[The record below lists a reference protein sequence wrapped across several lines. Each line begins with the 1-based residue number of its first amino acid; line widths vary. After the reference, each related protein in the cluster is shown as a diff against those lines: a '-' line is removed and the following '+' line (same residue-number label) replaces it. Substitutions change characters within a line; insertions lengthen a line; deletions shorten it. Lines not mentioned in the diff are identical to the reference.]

1 MKQTKKC
8 RAGLLAAAVFWLA
21 VWQAAAMAIGQ
32 EVFLVSPIQAAGTL
46 MELLPQAD
54 FWQRV
59 GFSAGHILLGFAL
72 GVLTLLA
79 LVCLIRCILGP
90 RISDRVL
97 AINLIGT
104 LTVIMVAVTVLLLGE
119 GYLADIALVYA
130 MLSFLAVILL
140 SKVYT
145 GIYQERK
152 HEEALHKEKEADA

>member
-1 MKQTKKC
+1 MSID
-8 RAGLLAAAVFWLA
+8 LAYK
-21 VWQAAAMAIGQ
+21 M
-32 EVFLVSPIQAAGTL
+32 
-46 MELLPQAD
+46 
-54 FWQRV
+54 
-59 GFSAGHILLGFAL
+59 LLGFAL

-79 LVCLIRCILGP
+79 LACLIRCILGP

-97 AINLIGT
+97 AINQIGT
-104 LTVIMVAVTVLLLGE
+104 ITVIMVALTVLLLGE

-140 SKVYT
+140 SKVYP

>member
-1 MKQTKKC
+1 MSID
-8 RAGLLAAAVFWLA
+8 LAYK
-21 VWQAAAMAIGQ
+21 M
-32 EVFLVSPIQAAGTL
+32 
-46 MELLPQAD
+46 
-54 FWQRV
+54 
-59 GFSAGHILLGFAL
+59 LLGFAL

-79 LVCLIRCILGP
+79 LACLIRCILGP

-97 AINLIGT
+97 AINQIGT
-104 LTVIMVAVTVLLLGE
+104 ITVIMVALTVLLLGE

-152 HEEALHKEKEADA
+152 HEEALHAAEKEADA

>member
-1 MKQTKKC
+1 MSIE
-8 RAGLLAAAVFWLA
+8 LAYKL
-21 VWQAAAMAIGQ
+21 
-32 EVFLVSPIQAAGTL
+32 
-46 MELLPQAD
+46 
-54 FWQRV
+54 
-59 GFSAGHILLGFAL
+59 LLGFAL

-79 LVCLIRCILGP
+79 LACLIRCILGP

-97 AINLIGT
+97 AINQIGT
-104 LTVIMVAVTVLLLGE
+104 ITVIMVALTVLLLGE

-152 HEEALHKEKEADA
+152 HEEELHKAAAGEEADA

>member
-1 MKQTKKC
+1 MSIEIAYQV
-8 RAGLLAAAVFWLA
+8 LLY
-21 VWQAAAMAIGQ
+21 
-32 EVFLVSPIQAAGTL
+32 GT
-46 MELLPQAD
+46 
-54 FWQRV
+54 
-59 GFSAGHILLGFAL
+59 L

-79 LVCLIRCILGP
+79 LACLVRCIMGP

-97 AINLIGT
+97 AINQIGT
-104 LTVIMVAVTVLLLGE
+104 ITVIMVALTVLLLGE

-152 HEEALHKEKEADA
+152 HEEALHAAEKEADA

>member
-1 MKQTKKC
+1 
-8 RAGLLAAAVFWLA
+8 
-21 VWQAAAMAIGQ
+21 MAYK
-32 EVFLVSPIQAAGTL
+32 L
-46 MELLPQAD
+46 
-54 FWQRV
+54 
-59 GFSAGHILLGFAL
+59 LLGFAL

-79 LVCLIRCILGP
+79 LACLIRCILGP

-97 AINLIGT
+97 AINQIGT
-104 LTVIMVAVTVLLLGE
+104 ITVIMVALTVVLLGE

-152 HEEALHKEKEADA
+152 HEEELHQNAAGEEERA